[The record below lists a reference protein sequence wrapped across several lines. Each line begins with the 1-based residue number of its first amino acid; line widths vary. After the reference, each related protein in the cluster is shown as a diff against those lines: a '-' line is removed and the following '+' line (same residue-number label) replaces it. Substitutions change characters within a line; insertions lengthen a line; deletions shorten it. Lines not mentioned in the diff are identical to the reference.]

1 MSRTANLHFLTLPA
15 VAMCAVVV
23 ASNILVQYPFRPF
36 GLQDY
41 FTWGAFSYP
50 VAFLVNDLT
59 NRRFGPAAAR
69 RVVIAGFVMAVV
81 LSAWFANPR
90 IAMASGSAFLVAQ
103 LLDVTVFDR
112 LRQGLWW
119 LAPLLS
125 SFLGSAVD
133 TAMFFSLAFAPVF
146 SGLGPNV
153 DFAIQGVMPFG
164 GLFGE
169 MPRWLAWAL
178 SDFALKLAMGLAM
191 LIPYGALRGL
201 VRPLQTG
208 SAGQATPG

>member
-1 MSRTANLHFLTLPA
+1 MSRTSNLHLLTLPA
-15 VAMCAVVV
+15 AAMCVVVV

-59 NRRFGPAAAR
+59 NRRFGAGAAR
-69 RVVIAGFVMAVV
+69 RVVIAGFVVAVV

-90 IAMASGSAFLVAQ
+90 IAIASGSAFLVAQ

-119 LAPLLS
+119 RAPLLS
-125 SFLGSAVD
+125 SIFGSAVD
-133 TAMFFSLAFAPVF
+133 TAMFFSLAFAPAF
-146 SGLGPNV
+146 SGLGPNME
-153 DFAIQGVMPFG
+153 FAIQWVVPFG

-169 MPRWLAWAL
+169 MPRWVAWGL

-191 LIPYGALRGL
+191 LIPYGALRRV
-201 VRPLQTG
+201 VRPMTVRE
-208 SAGQATPG
+208 AG